1 MIKVDS
7 IEREFCLPC
16 ADKLEIE
23 GVIVERE
30 GECLECKPLCGDHL
44 VPDCGCRV

>member
-7 IEREFCLPC
+7 IGQEFCLPC
-16 ADKLEIE
+16 ADSLEVE

-30 GECLECKPLCGDHL
+30 GACVKCEGEGE
-44 VPDCGCRV
+44 

>member
-7 IEREFCLPC
+7 TGREFCLPC
-16 ADKLEIE
+16 ADSLEIE

-30 GECLECKPLCGDHL
+30 GDCIECG
-44 VPDCGCRV
+44 